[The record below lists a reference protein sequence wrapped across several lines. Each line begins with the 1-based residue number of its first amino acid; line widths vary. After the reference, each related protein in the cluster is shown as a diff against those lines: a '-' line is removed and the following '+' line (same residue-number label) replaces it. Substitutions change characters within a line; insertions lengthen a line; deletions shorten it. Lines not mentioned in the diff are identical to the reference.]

1 MTRYRGLLLCSTAV
15 LLTFGVASQAA
26 TPASI
31 DTAPALAANSYADL
45 LAPIPNATALLEADN
60 LARAQQVQKA
70 PEATFQLA
78 YHHHHHHHYRH
89 HHHHT
94 YFPWGVFV
102 APPPSTITTITTA
115 TGLGAGPIGMGIAT
129 CAGIFA
135 SAIDRRAI
143 GAKGV
148 PGRGGFGLKSPRF
161 GLKKPPSCAQHPHLS
176 GHFSRCLRGW

>member
-102 APPPSTITTITTA
+102 APPVYYHHHHHCYWTWGRPYWN
-115 TGLGAGPIGMGIAT
+115 GYRYV
-129 CAGIFA
+129 
-135 SAIDRRAI
+135 RRHI
-143 GAKGV
+143 RV
-148 PGRGGFGLKSPRF
+148 
-161 GLKKPPSCAQHPHLS
+161 CD
-176 GHFSRCLRGW
+176 